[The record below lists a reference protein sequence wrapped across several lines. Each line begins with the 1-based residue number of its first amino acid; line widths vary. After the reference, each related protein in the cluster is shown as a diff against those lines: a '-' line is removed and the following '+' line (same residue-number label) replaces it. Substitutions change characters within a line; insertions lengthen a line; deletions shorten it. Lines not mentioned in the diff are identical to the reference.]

1 MQDTPK
7 HSPQRIQLVE
17 PLDALLCGRA
27 IDDTDTQSNTNEAMI
42 VDFDNLYTDRSNR
55 WKYQCSCKDQWG
67 KPELK
72 LICGDC
78 EERFKRCA

>member
-1 MQDTPK
+1 
-7 HSPQRIQLVE
+7 
-17 PLDALLCGRA
+17 
-27 IDDTDTQSNTNEAMI
+27 MI

-55 WKYQCSCKDQWG
+55 WKYECSCKDQWG